1 MNTDTKRASKLNR
14 VGYPLI
20 RGKLVFHP
28 VEPTDEPVVSGPL
41 IRVGYPVIRGKLTFR
56 PVLFLKLRLT
66 LPTHADD
73 EAVETVAAKVVELVD
88 AINALDDANG
98 GTGFKVTA
106 QQAAKSERVVE
117 LVLRP
122 NDMTNA
128 ESRLVRVAELL
139 KAAGPGGATVTGGV
153 YSAAEPDQPLIEL
166 AV

>member
-1 MNTDTKRASKLNR
+1 MTTDAERESKLIR

-20 RGKLVFHP
+20 RGKLTFRP
-28 VEPTDEPVVSGPL
+28 TEPTDEPVSSGPL
-41 IRVGYPVIRGKLTFR
+41 VREGYPVIRGKLTFR

-66 LPTHADD
+66 LPAGATDGAI
-73 EAVETVAAKVVELVD
+73 EAVAAKVVELVD
-88 AINALDDANG
+88 AINALDGVTG

-106 QQAAKSERVVE
+106 QQAAASERVVE

-128 ESRLVRVAELL
+128 ESRLAKVAELL
-139 KAAGPGGATVTGGV
+139 KVAGPGGATVTGGV
-153 YSAAEPDQPLIEL
+153 YAAAEPERPLL